1 MTAISKNEK
10 VLPSVKQKNHKYTTR
25 ISYVKAVLRVRQ
37 VISTVTLLV
46 NSTCKEVMTSCRQL
60 GAGVYVEL
68 GMCECKVN
76 PHFADGLLENFL
88 ATKNTIYSIFVCLLV
103 LGVNLHS
110 TKHAPCTCITSSSQP
125 DFGKI

>member
-10 VLPSVKQKNHKYTTR
+10 VLPSVKTKKNRNYTTR
-25 ISYVKAVLRVRQ
+25 ISYVKAVLCVRQ

-88 ATKNTIYSIFVCLLV
+88 ATKTLAYTPFLYVC
-103 LGVNLHS
+103 
-110 TKHAPCTCITSSSQP
+110 
-125 DFGKI
+125 